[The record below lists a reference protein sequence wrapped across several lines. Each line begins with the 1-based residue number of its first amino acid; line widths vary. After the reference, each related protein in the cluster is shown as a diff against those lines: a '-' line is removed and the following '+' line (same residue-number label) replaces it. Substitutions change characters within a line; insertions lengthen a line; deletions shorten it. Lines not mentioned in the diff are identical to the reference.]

1 MVLRV
6 FLVQYYAQ
14 QLKEYD
20 SRMDKDVETTSLPPR
35 LGPRPLALHL
45 GLATTTVAGSL
56 AAVPMQKENE
66 FPWSVPLDSEAG
78 DVAEKIRALAPA
90 DMLQALSLKG
100 GELVQEM
107 IDGIHLYHQHS
118 YRRPARERPVLWTKG
133 TTSLLDC
140 NPAAPDTAP
149 SLLLVPSL
157 VNRSYVLDLMPD
169 RSLVDFLAEQ
179 GIRPLLLDWDRP
191 GPIEKDYGL
200 EDYILERI
208 CPALDFAAEHFADGS
223 LHLAGY
229 CMGGTLSVPAALRR
243 QDVISSFIALASPW
257 NFHAGLSAQA
267 KMLLEQETL
276 WATVLEGFGEL
287 PVDLLQTL
295 FTSLDPNLGL
305 RKFSAFSKMKMD
317 TDRAI
322 EFVALEDWLNDG
334 IPLVKKV
341 TEQCFHDWY
350 GNNDPYRGRWQVG
363 DEIVDCQKLTVPTLV
378 AVPKADKIVPRPSA
392 LAMAE
397 NMPNAKIITPPS
409 GHIGMITSRRAKSGL
424 WQEISDW
431 ILTC

>member
-1 MVLRV
+1 
-6 FLVQYYAQ
+6 
-14 QLKEYD
+14 
-20 SRMDKDVETTSLPPR
+20 MDKDVEDTSLPVR
-35 LGPRPLALHL
+35 VGPRPLALHL

-56 AAVPMQKENE
+56 AALPIQKEGE
-66 FPWSVPLDSEAG
+66 FPWTVPLDGEAV
-78 DVAEKIRALAPA
+78 DVAEKIKALAPA

-100 GELVQEM
+100 GEMVQEM

-118 YRRPARERPVLWTKG
+118 YRRPARERPTLWSAG

-140 NPAAPDTAP
+140 NPEASDTAP
-149 SLLLVPSL
+149 TLLIVPSL
-157 VNRSYVLDLMPD
+157 VNRSYVLDLMPG

-179 GIRPLLLDWDRP
+179 GIRPLLLDWDKP
-191 GPIEKDYGL
+191 GKIEKDFNL
-200 EDYILERI
+200 ENYIQERI
-208 CPALDFAAEHFADGS
+208 SPAIDFATNHFAKGD

-229 CMGGTLSVPAALRR
+229 CMGGTLAVPAAIQKQEL
-243 QDVISSFIALASPW
+243 ISSFVALASPW

-267 KMLLEQETL
+267 KMLLEQEAL

-305 RKFSAFSKMKMD
+305 RKFSAFSKMKME

-341 TEQCFHDWY
+341 TEECFHDWY
-350 GNNDPYRGRWQVG
+350 GNNDPYRGHWRIG
-363 DEIVDCQKLTVPTLV
+363 GEIVDCQKLTIPALI

-397 NMPNAKIITPPS
+397 KMPNAKIITPPS
-409 GHIGMITSRRAKSGL
+409 GHIGMITSSRAKSGL
-424 WQEISDW
+424 WQELSDW
-431 ILTC
+431 ILSC